1 MNIKKLVYSVL
12 ATSIIAI
19 FATPANATLVLT
31 LNAGGTNVVTV
42 TDTANTGSVSYF
54 GALGAWLFNI
64 TGGVSTKTGANAVTS
79 LDLTS
84 LNVSGGAGTLIIT
97 LTDNSFTSPSGIFS
111 SISTQFGGVAGGT
124 ISLSSLLNGISVSS
138 FFAGSGP
145 FSGSNNAIANTTGGF
160 SLSQIATI
168 THKIGGNT
176 SLNVITAVPEPAT
189 LGLLGLGLIGLGFM
203 KRRFM
208 V

>member
-1 MNIKKLVYSVL
+1 MNIKKLAYSVL
-12 ATSIIAI
+12 TTSIIGI

-54 GALGAWLFNI
+54 GQLGSWLFNI
-64 TGGVSTKTGANAVTS
+64 TGGVSTKAGANAVTS
-79 LDLTS
+79 LDLSS
-84 LNVSGGAGTLIIT
+84 LNVSGGSGTLIIT
-97 LTDNSFTSPSGIFS
+97 LTDNGFTSPSGIFS

-124 ISLSSLLNGISVSS
+124 ISLSSLLNGIAVSS

-145 FSGSNNAIANTTGGF
+145 FSGANSALGNTVGGF
-160 SLSQIATI
+160 TLSQIATI
-168 THKIGGNT
+168 THKVAGNT
-176 SLNVITAVPEPAT
+176 SFNIITSVPEPAT
-189 LGLLGLGLIGLGFM
+189 LGLLGLGLIGLGFI
-203 KRRFM
+203 KRRFA